1 MKNISNADDQFPG
14 VYFSLVTKDNINK
27 QRLYSGRYV
36 LIFSYKLLDQKNY
49 HINIHDNN
57 GIISETN
64 TYYPWNIKDAVDK
77 IATMT
82 KNNKNVRTINEVVFH
97 DPISMKYCCREIELP
112 SVNELAIMME
122 KNTDKYDNYLSNI
135 FLPPERICSREP
147 DMSKKPFYCY
157 PQDEENYKEDNT
169 ELDETLSSSNQF
181 LKTIASVCNI
191 KTGTDIL
198 KKKQIINE
206 IKKKMHHLY
215 TKREEQNIKSLID
228 FTQKDKKNELVGGKK
243 RKTKRRMNMR
253 KKQTKRRM
261 NMRKNDENV

>member
-1 MKNISNADDQFPG
+1 MNKFRNDNTNDQFPG
-14 VYFSLVTKDNINK
+14 VYFSLITKHNIKNEV
-27 QRLYSGRYV
+27 LYSGKNV

-57 GIISETN
+57 GSITETN
-64 TYYPWNIKDAVDK
+64 TYYPWNIKDAVNK
-77 IATMT
+77 IKSITT
-82 KNNKNVRTINEVVFH
+82 NNNNNNNKQKVNTINEVVFH

-112 SVNELAIMME
+112 TGGEISHFSNNES
-122 KNTDKYDNYLSNI
+122 KRYYNNN

-157 PQDEENYKEDNT
+157 PQDEINYKEDNT

-191 KTGTDIL
+191 KTGTDTL
-198 KKKQIINE
+198 NKNQIIDK
-206 IKKKMHHLY
+206 IKKNMYYLY
-215 TKREEQNIKSLID
+215 ENREGQNIKALKD

-243 RKTKRRMNMR
+243 RKTKRIINMR
-253 KKQTKRRM
+253 KKQTKR
-261 NMRKNDENV
+261 KK